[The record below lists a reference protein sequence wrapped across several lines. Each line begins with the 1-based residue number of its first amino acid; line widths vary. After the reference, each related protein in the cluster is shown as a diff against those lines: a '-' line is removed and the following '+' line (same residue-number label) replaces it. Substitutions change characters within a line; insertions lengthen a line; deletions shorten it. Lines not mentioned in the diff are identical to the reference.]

1 MKTIWINGL
10 PWTERGLLIELVA
23 RVACAVKRA
32 A

>member
-10 PWTERGLLIELVA
+10 PWTERGLLIELA
-23 RVACAVKRA
+23 ERIASMIRQA